1 MRRVRLSPVL
11 AGLLLAGFLPAL
23 SGAAPSIAQA
33 DPSDRPLWLRY
44 PAISPDGQSIAF
56 VYGGQIWRVPAGGG
70 EALPLTSALFYATQP
85 VWSADSRKIAFAS
98 MRHGNA
104 DVFVMPARGG
114 DIQRLTFH
122 SSNDVPY
129 AFSPDG
135 AAVYFGSVRLGDA
148 QEAFGGYSLG
158 GAGQL
163 YSVPVAG
170 GRERLVIPLQ
180 ALDVAPSPDG
190 RTLLYTNRPSQEN
203 EWRKHAVSEAARD
216 IWAFDTK
223 DATHRQI
230 TTFRG
235 EDRDALWS
243 ADGKSIYYLSEQSG
257 SFNVWRRPF
266 AGAGEPVQ
274 VTFHQH
280 HPVRFLS
287 RTNQDDLV
295 YGYDGEIWK
304 LPKGAKEPARVKVR
318 IAQGSL
324 LAGAFYAKVNDAATE
339 IASSPDGSQLAVVAR
354 GEIFV
359 VETASGKTRRVTTTP
374 QHERDVSFSPDGRSL
389 LYVSERGGKWDAF
402 ETTMAIPDAPSL
414 LAPGPLKETAVTN
427 TATDVLQPAYSPD
440 GQRIAFLED
449 RKRLVILDRNTGK
462 TTTVLP
468 DGLLFSYTDNDLPFA
483 WSPDGRWLAVTTGS
497 AASQFEV
504 HLIDASGQKP
514 PVNISRSGFQ
524 EMAPTFSPDGKTL
537 YYLSTRAGLRTTD
550 AKDAEVD
557 IYATFLTQDA
567 YDAFVRPADQTVRA
581 AATTAKDATPP
592 TAAPAWE
599 PQFDGLEFRTGRITP
614 FSSNINMFKIAADGK
629 SLLWVSTS
637 ATTGMTGYRIKLGA
651 PGMSQVFTKPPSPV
665 SAYATDAKNETLF
678 LIGASGIERIKLTDG
693 SAATVPFAAEM
704 AYDQRGEMAYLFEH
718 VGRLTQQKF
727 YRADMQGV
735 DWAFYRQAYA
745 RFLPH
750 IIHWEDFAE
759 MLSEMAG
766 ELNASHMGSRFDQ
779 PVSYGDATASLGVY
793 YDHAFA
799 GPGMRIVDVLKQG
812 PAGRADSQLRPDATI
827 LAVDG
832 APIPPDSDIY
842 SLLNH
847 KASTPVRLTIQPAGG
862 GDPVEE
868 VVTPTPFEN
877 DLIAAQARWVERA
890 RETTRRLSNDRL
902 GYVHVPLMNTASYQ
916 NFYSELFGSE
926 FADKEGV
933 VVDVRFNGGGNLA
946 NQLIADLSA
955 TAAGS
960 SIDREGRFI
969 THIPENRWS
978 KPSILLANGYSY
990 SDGSIFPHL
999 YKQAKLGSFVGE
1011 PVPGTGT
1018 SVWWVPMIGGKLKY
1032 GIPEI
1037 GRKDL
1042 QGHWFENTEDQPD
1055 ILVRRSPDAIEEGRD
1070 EQLERAVEHLL
1081 GQLDGA
1087 AVKK

>member
-1 MRRVRLSPVL
+1 MHRFRLSPVL

-266 AGAGEPVQ
+266 AGEGEPVQ

-567 YDAFVRPADQTVRA
+567 YDAFVRPADQTVHA

-1055 ILVRRSPDAIEEGRD
+1055 ILVRRRPDAIEEGRD

-1081 GQLDGA
+1081 GQLGGS
-1087 AVKK
+1087 K

>member
-1 MRRVRLSPVL
+1 MHDLELIPILHERQAERFRNGLPPSSSPPESLMRRFRLSPAL
-11 AGLLLAGFLPAL
+11 TGLLLTGLL
-23 SGAAPSIAQA
+23 LTLGGAPQAVAQD

-44 PAISPDGQSIAF
+44 PAISPDGQYIAF

-85 VWSADSRKIAFAS
+85 VWSADSSQIAFAS
-98 MRHGNA
+98 TRHGNA

-122 SSNDVPY
+122 SSNDAPY

-135 AAVYFGSVRLGDA
+135 QSVYFGSVRLGDA

-158 GAGQL
+158 GASQL
-163 YSVPVAG
+163 YSVPVGG

-243 ADGKSIYYLSEQSG
+243 ADGKTVYYLSERSG
-257 SFNVWRRPF
+257 SFNIWRQPF
-266 AGAGEPVQ
+266 DGEGEPVQ
-274 VTFHQH
+274 VTFHQN

-287 RTNQDDLV
+287 RTDTDDLV

-304 LPKGAKEPARVKVR
+304 LAKGAKEPARVEVR

-324 LAGAFYAKVNDAATE
+324 LAGTFYAKVNDAATE
-339 IASSPDGSQLAVVAR
+339 IAASPDGTQLAVVAR
-354 GEIFV
+354 GEIFII
-359 VETASGKTRRVTTTP
+359 EAASGKTRRITTTP
-374 QHERDVSFSPDGRSL
+374 QYERDVSFSPDGRSV

-402 ETTMAIPDAPSL
+402 ETMSATPDAKSL
-414 LAPGPLKETAVTN
+414 LAPGPLKETPITN

-449 RKRLVILDRNTGK
+449 RKRLIILDRKTGK
-462 TTTVLP
+462 TATVLP
-468 DGLLFSYTDNDLPFA
+468 DGLMFSYTDNDLPFT
-483 WSPDGRWLAVTTGS
+483 WSPDGRWLVVTTGS

-504 HLIDASGQKP
+504 YLIDASGQKP

-524 EMAPTFSPDGKTL
+524 EIGPAFSPDGKTI

-550 AKDAEVD
+550 AKDAELD

-567 YDAFVRPADQTVRA
+567 YDAFVRPADQIIHA
-581 AATTAKDATPP
+581 AAAKDAPPTPP
-592 TAAPAWE
+592 TWE
-599 PQFDGLEFRTGRITP
+599 PQLDGLEFRSGRITP
-614 FSSNINMFKIAADGK
+614 FSSNINMFRIAADGK

-637 ATTGMTGYRIKLGA
+637 ATAGMTGYRINLGT
-651 PGMSQVFTKPPSPV
+651 PGISQVFAKPKSPV
-665 SAYATDAKNETLF
+665 DAYATDAKGETLF
-678 LIGASGIERIKLTDG
+678 VISAGGIERIKLADG
-693 SAATVPFAAEM
+693 SATTIPFTAEM

-766 ELNASHMGSRFDQ
+766 ELNASHMGSAFSQ

-799 GPGMRIVDVLKQG
+799 GPGMRIVDILKQG
-812 PAGRADSQLRPDATI
+812 PAGRADSQLRPGATI

-832 APIPPDSDIY
+832 APITPDMDIY
-842 SLLNH
+842 PLLNR

-862 GDPVEE
+862 GNPVEE

-877 DLIAAQARWVERA
+877 DLVAAQARWVERA
-890 RETTRRLSNDRL
+890 KETTRQLSNGRL
-902 GYVHVPLMNTASYQ
+902 GYVPSGHYSHHCRRRNGDRLAPGATCALSSSVSRSRTGPLYVVRRRGTARSLDGLLAGSGKASAPAHRISNAHRWRPLGSRRSAGQ
-916 NFYSELFGSE
+916 NF
-926 FADKEGV
+926 
-933 VVDVRFNGGGNLA
+933 
-946 NQLIADLSA
+946 
-955 TAAGS
+955 
-960 SIDREGRFI
+960 
-969 THIPENRWS
+969 
-978 KPSILLANGYSY
+978 
-990 SDGSIFPHL
+990 
-999 YKQAKLGSFVGE
+999 
-1011 PVPGTGT
+1011 
-1018 SVWWVPMIGGKLKY
+1018 
-1032 GIPEI
+1032 
-1037 GRKDL
+1037 
-1042 QGHWFENTEDQPD
+1042 
-1055 ILVRRSPDAIEEGRD
+1055 
-1070 EQLERAVEHLL
+1070 
-1081 GQLDGA
+1081 
-1087 AVKK
+1087 

>member
-1 MRRVRLSPVL
+1 MQPLIPSLL
-11 AGLLLAGFLPAL
+11 AGLLLTLG
-23 SGAAPSIAQA
+23 SAPQIVAQENN
-33 DPSDRPLWLRY
+33 SDRPLWLRH
-44 PAISPDGQSIAF
+44 PAISPDGQHIAF

-70 EALPLTSALFYATQP
+70 EALPLTSALFYAAQP
-85 VWSADSRKIAFAS
+85 VWSADSSKIAFAS
-98 MRHGNA
+98 TRHGNA
-104 DVFVMPARGG
+104 DVFVMPAHGG
-114 DIQRLTFH
+114 DIRRLTFH
-122 SSNDVPY
+122 SSNDAPY

-135 AAVYFGSVRLGDA
+135 QSVYFGSVRLGDA

-163 YSVPVAG
+163 YSVPVGG

-216 IWAFDTK
+216 IWAFDMTK
-223 DATHRQI
+223 ATHQQI

-243 ADGKSIYYLSEQSG
+243 ADGKTVYYLSERSG
-257 SFNVWRRPF
+257 SFNVWRQPF
-266 AGAGEPVQ
+266 DGEGEPVQ
-274 VTFHQH
+274 VTFHQN

-287 RTNQDDLV
+287 RTDQGDLV

-304 LPKGAKEPARVKVR
+304 LAKGVKEPVRVEVR

-324 LAGAFYAKVNDAATE
+324 LAGDFYAKVNDAATE
-339 IASSPDGSQLAVVAR
+339 IAASPDGTQLAVVAR
-354 GEIFV
+354 GEVFV
-359 VETASGKTRRVTTTP
+359 VETASGKTRRITTTP
-374 QHERDVSFSPDGRSL
+374 QHERDVRFSPDGRSV
-389 LYVSERGGKWDAF
+389 LYVSERGGQWDAF
-402 ETTMAIPDAPSL
+402 ETTSATPDAKSL
-414 LAPGPLKETAVTN
+414 LAPGPLKETPITN

-449 RKRLVILDRNTGK
+449 RKRLVILDRKTGK
-462 TTTVLP
+462 TTTALP
-468 DGLLFSYTDNDLPFA
+468 DGLLFSYHDNDLPFT
-483 WSPDGRWLAVTTGS
+483 WSPDGRWLAATTGS
-497 AASQFEV
+497 AASQFEI
-504 HLIDASGQKP
+504 HLVDASGQKP

-524 EMAPTFSPDGKTL
+524 EFAPVFSPDGKTI

-550 AKDAEVD
+550 AKDAEAD

-567 YDAFVRPADQTVRA
+567 YDAFVRPADQAVHA
-581 AATTAKDATPP
+581 AAAAKDAPPATP
-592 TAAPAWE
+592 TWE
-599 PQFDGLEFRTGRITP
+599 PQLDRLEFRSGRITP
-614 FSSNINMFKIAADGK
+614 FSSNINMFRIAADGK

-637 ATTGMTGYRIKLGA
+637 ATAGMTGYRINLGA
-651 PGMSQVFTKPPSPV
+651 PGMSQVFAKPPSPID
-665 SAYATDAKNETLF
+665 SYATDAKGEALYF
-678 LIGASGIERIKLTDG
+678 FSAGGIERIKLADG
-693 SAATVPFAAEM
+693 SAATIPFAAEM

-735 DWAFYRQAYA
+735 DWAFYRKEYA

-766 ELNASHMGSRFDQ
+766 ELNASHMGSAFSQ
-779 PVSYGDATASLGVY
+779 PVSYGDATAALGVY
-793 YDHAFA
+793 YDHAFQ
-799 GPGMRIVDVLKQG
+799 GLGMRIVDVLKQG
-812 PAGRADSQLRPDATI
+812 PAGRADSQLRPGATI

-832 APIPPDSDIY
+832 APITPDMDIY
-842 SLLNH
+842 PLLNH
-847 KASTPVRLTIQPAGG
+847 KASVPMRLTIQPASGG
-862 GDPVEE
+862 NPVEE

-877 DLIAAQARWVERA
+877 DLIAAQTRWVERA
-890 RETTRRLSNDRL
+890 KETTRRLSNGRL
-902 GYVHVPLMNTASYQ
+902 GYIHVPLMNTASYQ
-916 NFYSELFGSE
+916 TFYSQLFGSD
-926 FADKEGV
+926 FTDKEGV

-955 TAAGS
+955 SAAGA
-960 SIDREGRFI
+960 SIDRDGRFI
-969 THIPENRWS
+969 TSIPEKRWS
-978 KPSILLANGYSY
+978 KPSILLANAYSY

-999 YKQAKLGSFVGE
+999 YKQARLGAFVGD

-1055 ILVRRSPDAIEEGRD
+1055 IPVRRTPDSIEEGRD
-1070 EQLERAVEHLL
+1070 FQLERAVEQLL
-1081 GQLDGA
+1081 GQLGQPH
-1087 AVKK
+1087 

>member
-1 MRRVRLSPVL
+1 MFFKAVPYRVFPSLPTSAPSPLARLAAAEPSDETARMRKPILL
-11 AGLLLAGFLPAL
+11 FAGLLLTLGSA
-23 SGAAPSIAQA
+23 SPSIAQA
-33 DPSDRPLWLRY
+33 DPSDRPLWLRR
-44 PAISPDGQSIAF
+44 PAVAPDGQHIAF
-56 VYGGQIWRVPAGGG
+56 VYGGQIWRVPASGG

-122 SSNDVPY
+122 SSNDTPY

-135 AAVYFGSVRLGDA
+135 ASVYFGSVRLGDA

-266 AGAGEPVQ
+266 TGKEEPVQ
-274 VTFHQH
+274 VTFHKN

-287 RTNQDDLV
+287 RTDQDDLV
-295 YGYDGEIWK
+295 YGYDGEIWT
-304 LPKGAKEPARVKVR
+304 LAKGAKEPARIEVQ
-318 IAQGSL
+318 IAQGAM
-324 LAGAFYAKVNDAATE
+324 LAGSFYAKVNDAATE
-339 IASSPDGSQLAVVAR
+339 IAASPDGSQLAVVAR

-389 LYVSERGGKWDAF
+389 LYVSERGGQWDAF

-449 RKRLVILDRNTGK
+449 RKRLVILDRHTGK

-468 DGLLFSYTDNDLPFA
+468 DGLLFSYTDNDLPFT

-504 HLIDASGQKP
+504 YLVDASGQKP

-524 EMAPTFSPDGKTL
+524 EMAPIFSPDGKTI
-537 YYLSTRAGLRTTD
+537 YYLSTHAGLRTTD

-567 YDAFVRPADQTVRA
+567 YDAFVRPADQTIHA
-581 AATTAKDATPP
+581 AATTAKKDAPP
-592 TAAPAWE
+592 AAPAWE

-637 ATTGMTGYRIKLGA
+637 PATGTTGYRIKLGA
-651 PGMSQVFTKPPSPV
+651 PGMSPVFAKPPSPI

-693 SAATVPFAAEM
+693 STATVPFAAEM

-735 DWAFYRQAYA
+735 DWAFYRQEYA
-745 RFLPH
+745 KFLPH

-759 MLSEMAG
+759 MISEMAG
-766 ELNASHMGSRFDQ
+766 ELNASHMGSAFSQ

-812 PAGRADSQLRPDATI
+812 PAGRADSQLRPGATI

-842 SLLNH
+842 PLLNH

-862 GDPVEE
+862 GDPV
-868 VVTPTPFEN
+868 
-877 DLIAAQARWVERA
+877 
-890 RETTRRLSNDRL
+890 
-902 GYVHVPLMNTASYQ
+902 
-916 NFYSELFGSE
+916 
-926 FADKEGV
+926 
-933 VVDVRFNGGGNLA
+933 
-946 NQLIADLSA
+946 
-955 TAAGS
+955 
-960 SIDREGRFI
+960 
-969 THIPENRWS
+969 
-978 KPSILLANGYSY
+978 
-990 SDGSIFPHL
+990 
-999 YKQAKLGSFVGE
+999 
-1011 PVPGTGT
+1011 
-1018 SVWWVPMIGGKLKY
+1018 
-1032 GIPEI
+1032 
-1037 GRKDL
+1037 
-1042 QGHWFENTEDQPD
+1042 
-1055 ILVRRSPDAIEEGRD
+1055 
-1070 EQLERAVEHLL
+1070 
-1081 GQLDGA
+1081 
-1087 AVKK
+1087 

>member
-1 MRRVRLSPVL
+1 MRRFRLSPVL
-11 AGLLLAGFLPAL
+11 AGLLLAGLSPAL
-23 SGAAPSIAQA
+23 SGASPSIAQT

-85 VWSADSRKIAFAS
+85 VWSPDSSKIAFAS

-122 SSNDVPY
+122 SSNDTPY

-135 AAVYFGSVRLGDA
+135 ASVYFGSVRLGDA
-148 QEAFGGYSLG
+148 REAFGGYSLG

-163 YSVPVAG
+163 YSVPVGG

-266 AGAGEPVQ
+266 TGAGEPVQ

-304 LPKGAKEPARVKVR
+304 LAKGAKEPVRVEVR
-318 IAQGSL
+318 IAQGTM
-324 LAGAFYAKVNDAATE
+324 LAGSFYAKVNDAATE

-449 RKRLVILDRNTGK
+449 RKRLVILDRHTGK

-468 DGLLFSYTDNDLPFA
+468 DGLLFSYTDNDLPFT

-504 HLIDASGQKP
+504 YLVDASGQKA

-524 EMAPTFSPDGKTL
+524 EMAPTFSPDGKTI

-567 YDAFVRPADQTVRA
+567 YDAFVRPADQTVHA

-651 PGMSQVFTKPPSPV
+651 PGMSQVFAKPPSPV
-665 SAYATDAKNETLF
+665 SSYATDAKGETLF
-678 LIGASGIERIKLTDG
+678 LIGAGGIERIKLTDG
-693 SAATVPFAAEM
+693 SAATVPFTAEM

-745 RFLPH
+745 KFLPH

-766 ELNASHMGSRFDQ
+766 ELNASHMGSAFHQ

-793 YDHAFA
+793 YDHAFT

-812 PAGRADSQLRPDATI
+812 PAGRADSQLRPGATI

-832 APIPPDSDIY
+832 APITPDSDIY
-842 SLLNH
+842 PLLNH

-862 GDPVEE
+862 GNPVEE

-890 RETTRRLSNDRL
+890 RETTRRLSNGRL
-902 GYVHVPLMNTASYQ
+902 GYVHVPLMNTTSYQ
-916 NFYSELFGSE
+916 TFYSELFGSE
-926 FADKEGV
+926 FAAKEGV

-955 TAAGS
+955 SAAGS
-960 SIDREGRFI
+960 SIDRDGRFI

-999 YKQAKLGSFVGE
+999 YTQARLGAFVGE

-1055 ILVRRSPDAIEEGRD
+1055 ILVRRTPDSIEEGRD
-1070 EQLERAVEHLL
+1070 LQLERAVQQLL
-1081 GQLDGA
+1081 GQLGES
-1087 AVKK
+1087 K

>member
-1 MRRVRLSPVL
+1 MRRFRLSPVL
-11 AGLLLAGFLPAL
+11 AGLLLAGLSPAL
-23 SGAAPSIAQA
+23 SGASPSIAQT

-85 VWSADSRKIAFAS
+85 VWSPDSSKIAFAS

-122 SSNDVPY
+122 SSNDTPY

-135 AAVYFGSVRLGDA
+135 ASVYFGSVRLGDA
-148 QEAFGGYSLG
+148 REAFGGYSLG

-163 YSVPVAG
+163 YSVPVGG

-223 DATHRQI
+223 DTTHRQI

-266 AGAGEPVQ
+266 TGAGEPVQ

-304 LPKGAKEPARVKVR
+304 LAKGAKEPVRVEVR
-318 IAQGSL
+318 IAQGTM
-324 LAGAFYAKVNDAATE
+324 LAGSFYAKVNDAATE

-427 TATDVLQPAYSPD
+427 TATDVLHPAYSPD

-449 RKRLVILDRNTGK
+449 RKRLVILDRHTGK

-468 DGLLFSYTDNDLPFA
+468 DGLLFSYTDNDLPFT

-504 HLIDASGQKP
+504 YLVDASGQKA

-524 EMAPTFSPDGKTL
+524 EMAPTFSPDGKTI

-567 YDAFVRPADQTVRA
+567 YDAFVRPADQTVHA

-651 PGMSQVFTKPPSPV
+651 PGMSQVFAKPPSPV
-665 SAYATDAKNETLF
+665 SSYATDAKGETLF
-678 LIGASGIERIKLTDG
+678 LIGAGGIERIKLTDG
-693 SAATVPFAAEM
+693 SAATVPFTAEM

-745 RFLPH
+745 KFLPH

-766 ELNASHMGSRFDQ
+766 ELNASHMGSAFHQ

-793 YDHAFA
+793 YDHAFT

-812 PAGRADSQLRPDATI
+812 PAGRADSQLRPGATI

-832 APIPPDSDIY
+832 APITPDSDIY
-842 SLLNH
+842 PLLNH

-862 GDPVEE
+862 GNPVEE

-890 RETTRRLSNDRL
+890 RETTRRLSNGRL
-902 GYVHVPLMNTASYQ
+902 GYVHVPLMNTTSYQ
-916 NFYSELFGSE
+916 TFYSELFGSE
-926 FADKEGV
+926 FAAKEGV

-955 TAAGS
+955 SAAGS
-960 SIDREGRFI
+960 SIDRDGRFI

-999 YKQAKLGSFVGE
+999 YTQARLGAFVGE

-1018 SVWWVPMIGGKLKY
+1018 SVW
-1032 GIPEI
+1032 
-1037 GRKDL
+1037 
-1042 QGHWFENTEDQPD
+1042 
-1055 ILVRRSPDAIEEGRD
+1055 
-1070 EQLERAVEHLL
+1070 
-1081 GQLDGA
+1081 
-1087 AVKK
+1087 

>member
-1 MRRVRLSPVL
+1 MRRFRLSPTLADLLL
-11 AGLLLAGFLPAL
+11 AGLLLALG
-23 SGAAPSIAQA
+23 SAPQVVAQENN
-33 DPSDRPLWLRY
+33 SDRPLWLRH
-44 PAISPDGQSIAF
+44 PAVSPDGQHIAF
-56 VYGGQIWRVPAGGG
+56 VYGGQIWRVSGGGG

-85 VWSADSRKIAFAS
+85 VWSADSRQIAFAS
-98 MRHGNA
+98 TRHGNA

-114 DIQRLTFH
+114 DIRRLTFH
-122 SSNDVPY
+122 SSGDVPY

-135 AAVYFGSVRLGDA
+135 ASVYFGSVRLGDA
-148 QEAFGGYSLG
+148 QEAHGGYNGG

-203 EWRKHAVSEAARD
+203 EWRKHAVSEATRD
-216 IWAFDTK
+216 IWAFDTTN
-223 DATHRQI
+223 ATHRQI

-243 ADGKSIYYLSEQSG
+243 ADGKTVYSLSERSG
-257 SFNVWRRPF
+257 SFNVWRQPF
-266 AGAGEPVQ
+266 DGGGEPVQ
-274 VTFHQH
+274 VTFHKN

-287 RTNQDDLV
+287 RTDTDDLV

-304 LPKGAKEPARVKVR
+304 LPKGAKEPARVEVR

-339 IASSPDGSQLAVVAR
+339 IAASPDGTQLALVAR

-359 VETASGKTRRVTTTP
+359 VETSSGKTRRVTTTP
-374 QHERDVSFSPDGRSL
+374 QHERDLSFSPDGRGL

-402 ETTMAIPDAPSL
+402 ETTPATPDAKSF
-414 LAPGPLKETAVTN
+414 LAPGPLKETPITD

-449 RKRLVILDRNTGK
+449 RKRLVVLDRKTGK
-462 TTTVLP
+462 TVTVLP

-504 HLIDASGQKP
+504 YLVDASGQKP

-524 EMAPTFSPDGKTL
+524 EIGPAFSPDGKAI

-550 AKDAEVD
+550 AKAAEVD

-567 YDAFVRPADQTVRA
+567 YDAFVRPADQTVPTA
-581 AATTAKDATPP
+581 ASPAVTAKDAPP
-592 TAAPAWE
+592 PAAPMWE

-614 FSSNINMFKIAADGK
+614 FSSNINTFKIAADGK
-629 SLLWVSTS
+629 SLLLVTTS
-637 ATTGMTGYRIKLGA
+637 ATAGMTGYRINLGT
-651 PGMSQVFTKPPSPV
+651 PGMSQVFAKPPSPV
-665 SAYATDAKNETLF
+665 SAYATDAKQEALYF
-678 LIGASGIERIKLTDG
+678 FSAGGIERINLADG
-693 SAATVPFAAEM
+693 SARTLPFAAEM

-718 VGRLTQQKF
+718 AGRLTQQKF

-735 DWAFYRQAYA
+735 DWAFYRQEYA
-745 RFLPH
+745 QFLPH

-766 ELNASHMGSRFDQ
+766 ELNASHMGSLFQQ

-793 YDHAFA
+793 YDHTFA

-812 PAGRADSQLRPDATI
+812 PAGRADSQLRPGATI

-832 APIPPDSDIY
+832 APIPPDMDIY
-842 SLLNH
+842 PLLNR

-862 GDPVEE
+862 GNPVEE
-868 VVTPTPFEN
+868 VVTPVPFEN

-890 RETTRRLSNDRL
+890 KETTRRLSDGRL
-902 GYVHVPLMNTASYQ
+902 GYIHVPLMNTASYQ
-916 NFYSELFGSE
+916 TFYGELFGGE

-933 VVDVRFNGGGNLA
+933 VVDVRFNGGGNLT

-955 TAAGS
+955 SAAGS
-960 SIDREGRFI
+960 SIDRDGRFI
-969 THIPENRWS
+969 TRIPEKRWS
-978 KPSILLANGYSY
+978 KPSILLANAYSY

-999 YKQAKLGSFVGE
+999 YKQAKLGAFVGD

-1042 QGHWFENTEDQPD
+1042 QGRWFENTEDQPD
-1055 ILVRRSPDAIEEGRD
+1055 ILVRRTPDSIEEGRD
-1070 EQLERAVEHLL
+1070 LQLEAAVSTLL
-1081 GQLDGA
+1081 KQLDA
-1087 AVKK
+1087 K

>member
-1 MRRVRLSPVL
+1 MRRFRLSPTL
-11 AGLLLAGFLPAL
+11 TGPLLTGLLLTLGSTPLTT
-23 SGAAPSIAQA
+23 QA
-33 DPSDRPLWLRY
+33 DASDRPLWLRY
-44 PAISPDGQSIAF
+44 PAVSPDGQSIAF
-56 VYGGQIWRVPAGGG
+56 VYGGQIWRVPASGG

-85 VWSADSRKIAFAS
+85 VWSPDSRQIAFAS

-122 SSNDVPY
+122 SSNDTPY

-135 AAVYFGSVRLGDA
+135 ALVYFGSVRLGDA
-148 QEAFGGYSLG
+148 QEVFGGYSLG

-163 YSVPVAG
+163 YSIPVAG

-274 VTFHQH
+274 VTFHKN

-304 LPKGAKEPARVKVR
+304 LAKGAKEPARVEVR
-318 IAQGSL
+318 IAQGTM
-324 LAGAFYAKVNDAATE
+324 LAGSFYAKVNDAATE

-359 VETASGKTRRVTTTP
+359 VETVSGKTRRVTTTP

-449 RKRLVILDRNTGK
+449 RKRLVILDRHTGK

-468 DGLLFSYTDNDLPFA
+468 DGLLFSYTDNDLPFT

-567 YDAFVRPADQTVRA
+567 YDAFIRPADQTVH
-581 AATTAKDATPP
+581 AATTAKKDAPP
-592 TAAPAWE
+592 AAPAWE
-599 PQFDGLEFRTGRITP
+599 PQFDGLEFRAGRITP

-665 SAYATDAKNETLF
+665 SSYATDAKNETLF

-812 PAGRADSQLRPDATI
+812 PAGRADSQLRPGATI

-842 SLLNH
+842 PLLNH

-862 GDPVEE
+862 GGPVEEE

-890 RETTRRLSNDRL
+890 RETTRRLSNGRL
-902 GYVHVPLMNTASYQ
+902 GYVHVPLMDTASYQ

-999 YKQAKLGSFVGE
+999 YTQARLGSFVGE

-1070 EQLERAVEHLL
+1070 EQLEVAVSTLL
-1081 GQLDGA
+1081 KQLDA
-1087 AVKK
+1087 Q